1 MKLSAIIAILT
12 VCLVTSCTP
21 QISNKNIKDSS
32 KMQNIQKEIT
42 MEQVRNRCR
51 SMLHK
56 VENRDDLI
64 KQMYDTAF
72 KDDCLYTMYA
82 SELQEIWQIPVIEA
96 YDYMQHNQ
104 DIHSSIGMYVVFR
117 HTELKSSLYI
127 TQTKEYLDKIGSIF
141 PENAFPK
148 FFPKPMTHE
157 IPEGVYLDFE
167 YSAKRKDDD
176 SIKERLDYY
185 WRESGRE
192 IIATNS
198 GGGAILALE
207 FCSNLK
213 MSPMP

>member
-1 MKLSAIIAILT
+1 
-12 VCLVTSCTP
+12 
-21 QISNKNIKDSS
+21 
-32 KMQNIQKEIT
+32 
-42 MEQVRNRCR
+42 
-51 SMLHK
+51 
-56 VENRDDLI
+56 
-64 KQMYDTAF
+64 
-72 KDDCLYTMYA
+72 
-82 SELQEIWQIPVIEA
+82 
-96 YDYMQHNQ
+96 MQHNQ

-117 HTELKSSLYI
+117 HTEIKSSLYI

-157 IPEGVYLDFE
+157 IPEGVYSDFE
-167 YSAKRKDDD
+167 YSSKRKDNDL
-176 SIKERLDYY
+176 IKERLHYY

-213 MSPMP
+213 MSPML